1 MARRKKE
8 EQEPISINAP
18 YAFVSAM
25 NSLYVAQKLA
35 LENKD
40 RSALIDIANSYI
52 EMGTQ
57 LLVAGVELVYDESED
72 GIEESLEGKV
82 TIGFTGGS
90 VDGEEEA
97 EPSEEPTENRSG
109 PGF

>member
-1 MARRKKE
+1 MAKRNQKS
-8 EQEPISINAP
+8 EPIEINAP

-25 NSLYVAQKLA
+25 NALYVAQKFA

-57 LLVAGVELVYDESED
+57 LLAHGIELVYDESE
-72 GIEESLEGKV
+72 GTVEEQLEDKP

-90 VDGEEEA
+90 VDGEEKA
-97 EPSEEPTENRSG
+97 EPTEEPTEDRG
-109 PGF
+109 GIGF